1 MAVPGKLRVNT
12 CLRGPTNII
21 LGRSTKKKRPS
32 LGWGHFEYKYSLD
45 TIVQITSVSTRD
57 TLSKYHILPNFNFN
71 LCFCLVSATSPVS
84 SFLRPIIEFSSR
96 GLPTIFNSIFWPIAI
111 FLSPG
116 VPCKAQLSPA
126 PIGRSCPGRIVAPAR
141 SQPSNTRP
149 LQSTNAHRGQELPN
163 LRARI
168 AQSEGKM
175 LAWQKRKLHN

>member
-57 TLSKYHILPNFNFN
+57 TLSKYHILQNFNFN

-149 LQSTNAHRGQELPN
+149 LQSTNAHRGQQLPN
-163 LRARI
+163 LRARCWR
-168 AQSEGKM
+168 A
-175 LAWQKRKLHN
+175 KRGSIIR